1 MGGSL
6 HRRLAI
12 SQGEFYEV
20 PWAAGS
26 PLLDVDVLPVQHNA
40 DSGWGR
46 AVRGPWVYLNPGTT
60 LPDRGWKVHVSALP
74 STARETAVTCWDACR
89 ELGVPF
95 KVLRSRGLVL
105 AGQQKYADPVA
116 SGKVV
121 TCYPLPAQLE
131 PLCELLAAQLRG
143 RPAPGIVGEL
153 RIPDTPIHLRYG
165 AFRAAWIPGPDGAP
179 VPAVG
184 SRPDVRGPRA
194 AAAPEPPYVTALR
207 ARTDPAESR
216 LDLTEIRLVHRSN
229 AGGVYRARDAAG
241 RPVLLKEARHHAGLD
256 PGGTDA
262 RTRLRHEAAALERL
276 AGTGAAPEPIEHLVV
291 GESDFLVMELIDGT
305 PLNAAPGRSHPAV
318 RTDGD
323 GPDAAAYLQWVDR
336 VTDGAH
342 TALAV
347 VHGRGVEHRDVQP
360 ANLID
365 TGERIVL
372 IDFESCAIDGVAVS
386 NGVATPWFSHE
397 TGPDRDSRSVQRV
410 RAALINPLAA
420 LAHRR
425 PDLEA
430 ELSGMGLAD
439 LGVAPAPS
447 TVVGPP
453 DTAAL
458 VRGITAA
465 ADPSRDDRLFP
476 GDAAQFGAPRGG
488 LGLLHGAAG
497 VLLALHRSSAVVD
510 AGWVRW
516 LADHALVDGPFPRG
530 LGDGVDGVA
539 WALAEL
545 GEIDTTERLVDR
557 FVAGPAADPPAPV
570 PWWRHGSAGR
580 APALAALGRCLGRDD
595 LLRAARADADALVAA
610 VRGPEAQPTG
620 YRPGLCAGWS
630 GIGLALLGL
639 QDLVPDAVPLAHAAL
654 ERELL
659 ATEVRG
665 GCLLARDGRALLPY
679 LGAGSAAAGL
689 LAARLLAQ
697 PDLPEPAREVQR
709 LTVEAARACCARP
722 VVSFAGLLTGRAGL
736 LAVLDELS
744 AGHDPMVAEHRRRL
758 DWHTVALAGGTSGLG
773 VLGEYNLRCSA
784 DLATGA
790 AGVLA
795 ALAARP
801 GHQVTA
807 LLGIPP
813 VAVVAA

>member
-1 MGGSL
+1 VGGSW
-6 HRRLAI
+6 HRQLAI
-12 SQGEFYEV
+12 AQGDFYEV

-26 PLLDVDVLPVQHNA
+26 PLLDVDVLPAQWGA
-40 DSGWGR
+40 DSGWAR
-46 AVRGPWVYLNPGTT
+46 AERGPWVYLSPGVE
-60 LPDRGWKVHVSALP
+60 LPGHGWKVHVSALP
-74 STARETAVTCWDACR
+74 SSAYETARICGESCR

-121 TCYPLPAQLE
+121 TCYPLPEQLE
-131 PLCELLAAQLRG
+131 PLCELLASQLG
-143 RPAPGIVGEL
+143 DRPAPGILGEL
-153 RIPDTPIHLRYG
+153 RIPETPIHLRYG
-165 AFRAAWIPGPDGAP
+165 AFTASWTSGRDGAP
-179 VPAVG
+179 VPALAG
-184 SRPDVRGPRA
+184 RPDVRGPRA
-194 AAAPEPPYVTALR
+194 AAAPEHPYVTAVR
-207 ARTDPAESR
+207 ARVGRAENR

-229 AGGVYRARDAAG
+229 AGGVYRARDRGG
-241 RPVLLKEARHHAGLD
+241 RSVLLKEARHHAGLD
-256 PGGTDA
+256 HAGTDA

-276 AGTGAAPEPIEHLVV
+276 AGTGVAPEPIEHLVV
-291 GESDFLVMELIDGT
+291 GDSDFLVMEFVDGIG
-305 PLNAAPGRSHPAV
+305 LNAAPGRSHPAV
-318 RTDGD
+318 RTDSE
-323 GPDAAAYLQWVDR
+323 GPDSATYLHWVER

-342 TALAV
+342 SALAT
-347 VHGRGVEHRDVQP
+347 VHERGVEHRDVQP

-365 TGERIVL
+365 TGERVVL
-372 IDFESCAIDGVAVS
+372 IDFESCTIDGVAVS
-386 NGVATPWFSHE
+386 HGVATPWFSHE
-397 TGPDRDSRSVQRV
+397 TGPDRDRRSVQRV

-430 ELSGMGLAD
+430 ELSGIGLAD
-439 LGVAPAPS
+439 LGVSPAPRAM
-447 TVVGPP
+447 VGPP
-453 DTAAL
+453 DAAAL

-476 GDAAQFGAPRGG
+476 GDAAQFATPRGG

-497 VLLALHRSSAVVD
+497 VLLALVRSG
-510 AGWVRW
+510 AGAEGAWVRW
-516 LADHALVDGPFPRG
+516 LVEHALVDGPFPRG
-530 LGDGVDGVA
+530 FGDGVDGVA

-545 GEIDTTERLVDR
+545 GEVAAAERLVDR
-557 FVAGPAADPPAPV
+557 LVTGPAAPV

-580 APALAALGRCLGRDD
+580 APALAALGVRLGRDD
-595 LLRAARADADALVAA
+595 LLHAARADADALVAA
-610 VRGPEAQPTG
+610 VRAPQVPTG

-630 GIGLALLGL
+630 GIGLALLAL
-639 QDLVPDAVPLAHAAL
+639 RDHVPDALPLAHTAL

-659 ATEVRG
+659 ATEIRG

-689 LAARLLAQ
+689 LAARLLAE
-697 PDLPEPAREVQR
+697 PDLPEYARGTTHR
-709 LTVEAARACCARP
+709 TVEAARACCARP

-744 AGHDPMVAEHRRRL
+744 GGADPMVAEHRRRL
-758 DWHTVALAGGTSGLG
+758 DWHTVPLAGSPSGRG
-773 VLGEYNLRCSA
+773 VLGEHNLRCSA

-790 AGVLA
+790 AGVLT

-801 GHQVTA
+801 GRGLTA
-807 LLGIPP
+807 LLGLPP
-813 VAVVAA
+813 IAAATA